1 MVKLK
6 KLIVKN
12 SDQQWK
18 LYIDYTTTMQKN
30 SDPRDFSGDVPTS
43 SDAEIFRQ
51 VTRRPHRSYNPGYIG
66 WDREYIDDNTV
77 AFIHYFDTVE
87 NASTYY
93 KNMRVT
99 EPKESI
105 PSKIKIP
112 GINDTTQEKYTIAWY
127 IVDENNNVV
136 PFA

>member
-18 LYIDYTTTMQKN
+18 LYIDSTTTMQKN

-43 SDAEIFRQ
+43 RNAEIFRK

-77 AFIHYFDTVE
+77 AFIYYFDTVE

-93 KNMRVT
+93 KYMRVT
-99 EPKESI
+99 KPKESI